1 MSARDIVVDVFLIA
15 GVALVLVSCLG
26 ALVFDA
32 AHDRLH
38 FGSPAVLGGIFI
50 AVAVVV
56 KESFSLVGDKAILIA
71 LFLLVASPMVTH
83 AVGRAART
91 ARRGTWRIGPDEGIE
106 VEEQAAP

>member
-1 MSARDIVVDVFLIA
+1 MSARAVVVDVFLIL

-26 ALVFDA
+26 VMVFDV

-38 FGSPAVLGGIFI
+38 FGSPAVLGGTFI

-56 KESFSLVGDKAILIA
+56 KESFSIVGDKAILIA
-71 LFLLVASPMVTH
+71 VFLLVVTPMVTH

-91 ARRGTWRIGPDEGIE
+91 ARRGTWRIG
-106 VEEQAAP
+106 